1 MLFMTNQ
8 TYGSP
13 ADDELK
19 IQISS
24 ALVGD
29 CRIDHSTTWSTSE
42 QKKNIDFRR
51 NNRYKIAII
60 AEPNFVLFDV
70 SDHLESICKTSAKH
84 VKSLYQQNGR
94 ILKIECLE
102 FSENRS
108 GIRLSIFFCS
118 SIDSA
123 D

>member
-1 MLFMTNQ
+1 MMLFMTNQ

-42 QKKNIDFRR
+42 VISKHINGGLVCKHHDCRVG
-51 NNRYKIAII
+51 Y
-60 AEPNFVLFDV
+60 L
-70 SDHLESICKTSAKH
+70 SDQLGHHATVQTS
-84 VKSLYQQNGR
+84 ST
-94 ILKIECLE
+94 ILPVHKV
-102 FSENRS
+102 
-108 GIRLSIFFCS
+108 
-118 SIDSA
+118 
-123 D
+123 

>member
-60 AEPNFVLFDV
+60 AEPNFVQTKRRSSVLDYYFQVRRLFYGR
-70 SDHLESICKTSAKH
+70 
-84 VKSLYQQNGR
+84 LYTVLG
-94 ILKIECLE
+94 
-102 FSENRS
+102 
-108 GIRLSIFFCS
+108 
-118 SIDSA
+118 
-123 D
+123 